1 MAGHINFKYS
11 AGQVTTPRRRKR
23 TRSGRST
30 VRLILLTT
38 MVLVLSYLYIGG
50 NYGWYNMWQLKQGKS
65 QLEDEISRLEARK
78 FDLTSDFELLK
89 QTPGGDARFRFEM
102 ERLAREKHGM
112 TREDELIYRF
122 SSEEE
127 STGTPE
133 P

>member
-11 AGQVTTPRRRKR
+11 ADKVTTPKRRKR
-23 TRSGRST
+23 TRSGRNT

-78 FDLTSDFELLK
+78 FDLTSDFENLLLSSSS
-89 QTPGGDARFRFEM
+89 PGTSVCSNSDNNFGFDN
-102 ERLAREKHGM
+102 
-112 TREDELIYRF
+112 T
-122 SSEEE
+122 
-127 STGTPE
+127 
-133 P
+133 

>member
-1 MAGHINFKYS
+1 
-11 AGQVTTPRRRKR
+11 
-23 TRSGRST
+23 
-30 VRLILLTT
+30 

-89 QTPGGDARFRFEM
+89 EAPGGDARFRFEM

-122 SSEEE
+122 SSEED

>member
-1 MAGHINFKYS
+1 
-11 AGQVTTPRRRKR
+11 
-23 TRSGRST
+23 
-30 VRLILLTT
+30 

-89 QTPGGDARFRFEM
+89 EPPGEDARFRFEM